1 MGDCMDLSIE
11 TFLILLITVIII
23 SASTFLLIRWVVKGR
38 NMNQKITS
46 TKTKKELMLEIDYTI
61 NKYIEGLR
69 SADEVVSN
77 GLGDNLDRT
86 INDLVHL
93 ILFEYS
99 NTITTNMPTEDV
111 CMVQDLLELY
121 LTRDLYIILE
131 PKLKQIYNVDLTRS
145 TEQSELTDLVE
156 NFTHNLIDSMALGI
170 KKYSYISR
178 TFGNIENVLTENTR
192 KIFDELRM
200 SVGRL
205 SSIRTTYDDTVAS
218 IKKEAS
224 DKVCKLIE
232 KKKKTEN
239 VESIN

>member
-1 MGDCMDLSIE
+1 
-11 TFLILLITVIII
+11 
-23 SASTFLLIRWVVKGR
+23 
-38 NMNQKITS
+38 
-46 TKTKKELMLEIDYTI
+46 
-61 NKYIEGLR
+61 
-69 SADEVVSN
+69 
-77 GLGDNLDRT
+77 
-86 INDLVHL
+86 
-93 ILFEYS
+93 
-99 NTITTNMPTEDV
+99 MPTEDV

-232 KKKKTEN
+232 DLSKTEN

>member
-69 SADEVVSN
+69 FADEVVSN
-77 GLGDNLDRT
+77 GLSDNLDRT

-99 NTITTNMPTEDV
+99 NTITANMPTEDV

-121 LTRDLYIILE
+121 LTGDLYIILE

-232 KKKKTEN
+232 DLSKTEN

>member
-1 MGDCMDLSIE
+1 
-11 TFLILLITVIII
+11 
-23 SASTFLLIRWVVKGR
+23 
-38 NMNQKITS
+38 
-46 TKTKKELMLEIDYTI
+46 
-61 NKYIEGLR
+61 
-69 SADEVVSN
+69 
-77 GLGDNLDRT
+77 
-86 INDLVHL
+86 
-93 ILFEYS
+93 
-99 NTITTNMPTEDV
+99 
-111 CMVQDLLELY
+111 
-121 LTRDLYIILE
+121 
-131 PKLKQIYNVDLTRS
+131 
-145 TEQSELTDLVE
+145 
-156 NFTHNLIDSMALGI
+156 MALGI

-232 KKKKTEN
+232 DLSKTEN